1 MHWKLSPT
9 TQISRSSSPSQENPP
24 GINQSINH
32 TILIKRRR
40 EYLQGERV
48 HVRPEREDGPG
59 PSAVAA
65 GDGGDDAGA
74 GDGPLV
80 GDPDRVELGADELAG
95 ADLLERQLGVP
106 VDPPPHA
113 AQPLG
118 HPRLARRRQEVVI
131 PRRRRPRR
139 RRGESAAAGQAEEE
153 GDAACGGGGMSRHGG
168 GGG

>member
-1 MHWKLSPT
+1 MRDAATCHAGGREK
-9 TQISRSSSPSQENPP
+9 ENRTDL
-24 GINQSINH
+24 H
-32 TILIKRRR
+32 
-40 EYLQGERV
+40 GERV
-48 HVRPEREDGPG
+48 HVRPERDDG
-59 PSAVAA
+59 AIAAAAA
-65 GDGGDDAGA
+65 GGDRGDDAGA
-74 GDGPLV
+74 RDGPLV
-80 GDPDRVELGADELAG
+80 GDADGVELGADELAG

-139 RRGESAAAGQAEEE
+139 RRGESEAEGQDEEE
-153 GDAACGGGGMSRHGG
+153 GDEASGGGGRSRHGG